1 MARCCGTAVCHC
13 VAKRCCCGGGG
24 GTPTLSDA
32 PDSASWPP
40 LTCSPLNPPS
50 GSKDFCFLRKKSSL
64 TPNTSSLCEMPTA
77 PTRHTH
83 PTPIPVGHQFTD
95 SSGTPPP
102 ARPSPGAIHGC
113 VNFHRCSGIFHSPEF
128 LSCGSRRRRRRRRR
142 CTRQHCGERVDAV
155 TEVFRS
161 PNPGGAGAGVNGTA
175 SLSLAILLKPHPSGH
190 QPEG

>member
-1 MARCCGTAVCHC
+1 MASPNLLTLKPSFWGLKTFLFSEKNCLSPQIPRAF
-13 VAKRCCCGGGG
+13 AKC
-24 GTPTLSDA
+24 
-32 PDSASWPP
+32 PP
-40 LTCSPLNPPS
+40 PP
-50 GSKDFCFLRKKSSL
+50 
-64 TPNTSSLCEMPTA
+64 P
-77 PTRHTH
+77 RHTH
-83 PTPIPVGHQFTD
+83 PTPIPVGHQFAD

-102 ARPSPGAIHGC
+102 ARPSPGGSHGC